1 MQPTAVTAVAV
12 AIAPAEA
19 SKDHRMRGSNARG
32 MDIQPTAPFVSRRGL
47 SNTNQRLSQE
57 AWTSSQRPS
66 RCLRAFCRAANGSE
80 RTSDLGQGL

>member
-47 SNTNQRLSQE
+47 SNTNQRRSLIQANVSLSSL
-57 AWTSSQRPS
+57 WVYRK
-66 RCLRAFCRAANGSE
+66 
-80 RTSDLGQGL
+80 